1 MRLGI
6 QFGNI
11 FGNAVPG
18 FDRLLYLALVS
29 VNNTEIIL
37 GCRVGLRVLVGRN
50 RAQHVN
56 SFIESASF
64 IVLLAQVKTLL
75 HGHLL

>member
-1 MRLGI
+1 MRLGV

-29 VNNTEIIL
+29 VNDTEIVL
-37 GCRVGLRVLVGRN
+37 SCCVGLRVLVGRN
-50 RAQHVN
+50 RTQHVD

-64 IVLLAQVKTLL
+64 VVLLAQVKTLL